1 MYNSK
6 MNESS
11 LENRVKELEE
21 LLKMALLANVNNSS
35 STVLNEISRK
45 EDVILH
51 KDQKASRLIEII
63 REKNL
68 IIKNLIRRYGLRN
81 LNKSEADINKNW
93 RLRK

>member
-1 MYNSK
+1 
-6 MNESS
+6 MNESG